1 MVAAAALVA
10 GILIGFAS
18 GFSAGQRTGAP
29 SIAGEVFEDG
39 PAGAPMTSGQ
49 AFSEA
54 SVAEPG
60 PVRVDSGIVVPPAAE
75 PPAATAEAEA
85 EVARPERVPEARVPN
100 TLERAPRAPAVDAA
114 SAGPGALQ
122 ILSRPSG
129 AQVAI
134 DGRVVGQTPLVVPDV
149 AAGTHEVRIELPGF
163 RRWATSV
170 QVTPGA
176 RARVA
181 ASLEQ

>member
-1 MVAAAALVA
+1 
-10 GILIGFAS
+10 
-18 GFSAGQRTGAP
+18 
-29 SIAGEVFEDG
+29 
-39 PAGAPMTSGQ
+39 
-49 AFSEA
+49 
-54 SVAEPG
+54 
-60 PVRVDSGIVVPPAAE
+60 
-75 PPAATAEAEA
+75 
-85 EVARPERVPEARVPN
+85 
-100 TLERAPRAPAVDAA
+100 
-114 SAGPGALQ
+114 LQ

-149 AAGTHEVRIELPGF
+149 AAGTHDVRIELPGF